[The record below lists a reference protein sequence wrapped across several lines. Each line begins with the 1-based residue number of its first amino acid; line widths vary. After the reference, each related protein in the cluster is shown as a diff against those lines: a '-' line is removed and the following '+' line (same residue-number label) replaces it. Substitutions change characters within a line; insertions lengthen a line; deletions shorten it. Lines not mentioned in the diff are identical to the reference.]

1 MKTEVYLIKWK
12 GLLLAC
18 MWAVSAIMLAQ
29 NITVRGTVTDEN
41 GMTVIGAT
49 VIVQGVVTHGSV
61 TDVDGKYT
69 LLNVPPD
76 GSLVFSYVGMKSQT
90 IPINGRETINII
102 MAFDTQVL
110 EEVVAIGYGTM
121 RKKDLTGAVTRV
133 TVDDKSLQA
142 NVTLSQVLA
151 GVSGI
156 NFQARGGAGGEPSF
170 SIRGQNTLST
180 SSSPLIVVDG
190 IIYDE
195 ALSSLNISDV
205 EAIDVLKDAS
215 SAAVYGSKSKN
226 GVLLITTKKGK
237 NAKPTISVDAYYGI
251 QDITNTP
258 MRVMNGEE
266 FAIRMVDW
274 QWENDI
280 YKWYATNP
288 TSAEGRPVRPDITNR
303 ELVSSYLKSPEE
315 QNNYLNG
322 TAIDW
327 VDEVTRIAPMQN
339 YNISLSGGAE
349 NSTFYLSGSYS
360 DVKGIQL
367 NDQLKKFT
375 LRSNLESKVNNW
387 LTIGMNLTYTLR
399 DDSGEPASL
408 HSARVATPWAN
419 NHIGKDDY
427 DIYLT
432 NELFQAYPLAFI
444 YTDNSNLRH
453 TLFGIGRAEI
463 DFPFLKG
470 LKYEFNISDRY
481 NTAGNYSYWNSK
493 TPSGMAN
500 NGRARKIHSESNKWL
515 INNILS
521 YTETFGDHYIYT
533 TLLYSRDRLT
543 GNASTLNSAGFDNET
558 LGYNNIGAGLTPSVS
573 SSAYEENN
581 ISYMARINYSYLSR
595 YLITGTVRRDGFSG
609 FGSNHKWATFPSLSL
624 GWVLTEEPFMKNPEF
639 YLKMRLSYGVTG
651 NQGSGRYASMAK
663 MSSLGYVF
671 GSEYA
676 VGLYPSSLSN
686 MELGWERSTSTNLGI
701 DFSLLKNRLSG
712 SVDMYN
718 SRIHDVL
725 VRREL
730 PPSAGYSNVWSN
742 IAELATKG
750 LEIELRS
757 VNFNNKDF
765 TWNTKFIFGLDRDK
779 ITKLYGGENDQDAAN
794 GWFVGESIQAIY
806 DYKIEKIWTEE
817 EFFAGKVYP
826 GWYPGQFKLAD
837 LDNSNS
843 IDPTNDRTIIG
854 YKSPAYRFSIE
865 NVFRYKNVSLSFFI
879 NSIQG
884 GKNRFL
890 GENAENINPLI
901 YYPERQNVSAVNPYW
916 RPDAPTTNT
925 TGIYNNPPVWGGI
938 YQSRSFVRLQ
948 DVSLAYALPKQLT
961 EKLKVNF
968 CQVYLSS
975 KNPYVWT
982 KWQGWDPE
990 IGTAGSG
997 SKTGYSS
1004 TTSFPALTRNVIMGI
1019 KFNF

>member
-12 GLLLAC
+12 GLLIAFIW
-18 MWAVSAIMLAQ
+18 MVSIVMYAQ
-29 NITVRGTVTDEN
+29 NITISGTVKDES
-41 GMTVIGAT
+41 GMSVIGAT
-49 VIVQGVVTHGSV
+49 VIVQGDAARGSV
-61 TDVDGKYT
+61 TDIDGKFT
-69 LLNVPPD
+69 ILNVPSD
-76 GSLVFSYVGMKSQT
+76 GSLIFSYVGMKSQT
-90 IPINGRETINII
+90 IPVNRRTIINVT
-102 MAFDTQVL
+102 MDFDTQLL
-110 EEVVAIGYGTM
+110 EEVVAVGYGTM
-121 RKKDLTGAVTRV
+121 RKKDLTGSVSRV
-133 TVDDKSLQA
+133 SLDDKSLHA
-142 NVTLSQVLA
+142 NVTLSQVLS
-151 GVSGI
+151 GVSGV
-156 NFQARGGAGGEPSF
+156 NFQARGGAAGQPSI

-190 IIYDE
+190 IIYDGS
-195 ALSSLNISDV
+195 LSNLNISDV
-205 EAIDVLKDAS
+205 ESIDVLKDAS

-237 NAKPTISVDAYYGI
+237 NAKPSISVDAYYGL

-274 QWENDI
+274 QWESDV
-280 YKWYATNP
+280 YKWYATKP
-288 TSAEGRPVRPDITNR
+288 TSTDGRPARPDITNR
-303 ELVSSYLKSPEE
+303 ELVAGYLKSPEE
-315 QNNYLNG
+315 QYNYLHS

-327 VDEVTRIAPMQN
+327 VDEVTRIAPIQN
-339 YNISLSGGAE
+339 YNISLSGGSE
-349 NSTFYLSGSYS
+349 HSNFYLSGSFS
-360 DVKGIQL
+360 NVEGIQL

-387 LTIGMNLTYTLR
+387 LTIGMNLAYTLQ
-399 DDSGEPASL
+399 DNSGEPASL
-408 HSARVATPWAN
+408 RYARVATPWAD
-419 NHIGKDDY
+419 NHIGNNDY

-432 NELFQAYPLAFI
+432 NELFQPYPLVFT
-444 YTDNSNLRH
+444 YTDNSNISH
-453 TLFGIGRAEI
+453 ILFGIGRAVI
-463 DFPFLKG
+463 DFPFLRG

-481 NTAGNYSYWNSK
+481 TTTGNYSYWNSR

-500 NGRARKIHSESNKWL
+500 NGSGRKVHSESNKWL
-515 INNILS
+515 INNIVS
-521 YTETFGDHYIYT
+521 YSNNFGDHNIYT
-533 TLLYSRDRLT
+533 TLLYSRDGLT
-543 GNASTLNSAGFDNET
+543 GNSSTLNSQGFDNET
-558 LGYNNIGAGLTPSVS
+558 LGYNNLGVGLTPSVA

-581 ISYMARINYSYLSR
+581 ISYMARVNYTYLSR

-609 FGSNHKWATFPSLSL
+609 FGSDHKWGTFPSLSL
-624 GWVLTEEPFMKNPEF
+624 GWVLTEEPFMNNLGF
-639 YLKMRLSYGVTG
+639 YLKTRLSYGVTG
-651 NQGSGRYASMAK
+651 NQGSGRYASLAK

-671 GSEYA
+671 GSEYT
-676 VGLYPSSLSN
+676 VGLYPNSLSN
-686 MELGWERSTSTNLGI
+686 TELGWESSTSFNFGI
-701 DFSLLKNRLSG
+701 DFSFIKNRLSG
-712 SVDMYN
+712 SIDMYK
-718 SRIHDVL
+718 SKVHDVL
-725 VRREL
+725 VQREL
-730 PPSAGYSNVWSN
+730 PPSAGYTNVWSN
-742 IAELATKG
+742 IAELDTKG

-757 VNFNNKDF
+757 INFEKKDF
-765 TWNTKFIFGLDRDK
+765 TWNSKFIFGLDRDK
-779 ITKLYGGENDQDAAN
+779 IAKLYGGDNDQDAAN

-806 DYKIEKIWTEE
+806 DYKIEGVWTEE

-837 LDNSNS
+837 LDNNKS
-843 IDPTNDRTIIG
+843 IDPTNDRSIIG

-865 NVFRYKNVSLSFFI
+865 NVFRYKNVSLSVFI

-901 YYPERQNVSAVNPYW
+901 YYAERQNVSAVNPYW

-925 TGIYNNPPVWGGI
+925 TGIYNNPPIWSGI

-948 DVSLAYALPKQLT
+948 DVSLAYTFPEQLRK
-961 EKLKVNF
+961 KLGMNF

-990 IGTAGSG
+990 IGTTGTG

-1004 TTSFPALTRNVIMGI
+1004 TTNFPALTRNIIMGI